1 MERRLFDAINC
12 SNSTSYTKIP
22 NDLLRNKNISG
33 KAKAILCLLLSNSKG
48 WQSYM
53 TTLKKMMK
61 ESDEALLSG
70 LKELEKYGYFKKYIY
85 RDIQTKRT
93 KGSFWA
99 YADEP
104 NTLNISENLEYLKK
118 NNLELFIQPQ
128 KPDTEKPVSGKPVSG
143 FNGTKNTNIKKQQY
157 SISEEIESTPP
168 PFLKKDKNKEYYP
181 LAEDLAKTI
190 STKKNIK
197 ITPSKIEFWAKD
209 IRKLIEADGVD
220 SPRVK
225 KTLDWYENHIGE
237 QYIPIIE
244 SGKSLREKFIRLEN
258 AMENN
263 GYNTSGFVPKSK
275 PKYAAARTSKLKS
288 IPDIIINN
296 TTNEWKKTI

>member
-1 MERRLFDAINC
+1 MER
-12 SNSTSYTKIP
+12 TKHNE
-22 NDLLRNKNISG
+22 NDLIKSLVLQTLKSDAYLPVNKALMQNTGLIEAVIISNYIDKHIYFEKQHPENDGWFFLTHQQQMEQLNIGDFSIRKAKTFLIDNHIIQTKKQGTPAKEWIKLNFNKISELLYKKVPTNKNVEINELDPPKTTNYNNNKYKENKNISF
-33 KAKAILCLLLSNSKG
+33 SK
-48 WQSYM
+48 
-53 TTLKKMMK
+53 
-61 ESDEALLSG
+61 E
-70 LKELEKYGYFKKYIY
+70 
-85 RDIQTKRT
+85 
-93 KGSFWA
+93 
-99 YADEP
+99 
-104 NTLNISENLEYLKK
+104 
-118 NNLELFIQPQ
+118 
-128 KPDTEKPVSGKPVSG
+128 
-143 FNGTKNTNIKKQQY
+143 
-157 SISEEIESTPP
+157 
-168 PFLKKDKNKEYYP
+168 KEYCPQFVSSKENNNKYLP
-181 LAEDLAKTI
+181 LSAQLAKTI
-190 STKKNIK
+190 TTHKNIK

-237 QYIPIIE
+237 QYIPVIE

-263 GYNTSGFVPKSK
+263 GYSNSGFVPKSK